1 LLDWITKMNKLLKSV
16 DSAEATASIL
26 CIDQFS
32 NLGGGQRSLID
43 ILPAFSERGWRFS
56 VAIPGQGPFP
66 TMLRKLGYRTHS
78 FACGTYTSQRKPLAQ
93 HLQYA
98 LELPSLAKAIM
109 ELVEANQTDLIYV
122 NGPRLV
128 PPAAWVAWRKGIPLV
143 FHCHN
148 RLLQRSAIT
157 LTGVALELASAH
169 VIACCQYAAAPLRE
183 YIAPD
188 RLRVLYNGVAKMV
201 AGRPSRP
208 PLNIGVVG
216 RVEAEKGQLEFVK
229 AARIISEH
237 APQCRFKVIGTPMFS
252 SNGYYSKVV
261 ASSRGLPI
269 EFVAWQSDIAQIYS
283 DLDLLVVPSS
293 GLEATT
299 RVILEA
305 YSAGVPVVAFP
316 AGGIPEV
323 LKDGQTGFL
332 AEAPNAEALAH
343 RILSVLRMDRD
354 LLSVV
359 VKRAKAEWNNRFT
372 LRRYQDGV
380 CSVLAQAL
388 QRSFQ
393 NAYDELPNSAGVL
406 TD

>member
-1 LLDWITKMNKLLKSV
+1 MNQLLRVLDNSETPAN
-16 DSAEATASIL
+16 IL

-43 ILPAFSERGWRFS
+43 ILPAFSQLGWRPS
-56 VAIPGQGPFP
+56 VAIPSDGPFP
-66 TMLRKLGYRTHS
+66 AMLRRLGYRIHS
-78 FACGTYTSQRKPLAQ
+78 FVYGSYTSIKKPVAQ
-93 HLQYA
+93 QFKYG
-98 LELPSLAKAIM
+98 LELPTLANAIA
-109 ELVEANQTDLIYV
+109 EAVEAEETDLIYV
-122 NGPRLV
+122 NGPRMV
-128 PPAAWVAWRKGIPLV
+128 PPAAWVAWRRGIPLV

-148 RLLQRSAIT
+148 RLLQYSAIT
-157 LTGVALELASAH
+157 LTGMALELASAH
-169 VIACCQYAAAPLRE
+169 VIACCQYAADPLRE

-188 RLRVLYNGVAKMV
+188 RLRVLYNGVAKV
-201 AGRPSRP
+201 PSGRSSSQIR
-208 PLNIGVVG
+208 NIGVVG
-216 RVEAEKGQLEFVK
+216 RVEAEKGQLEFVR
-229 AARIISEH
+229 AARIVLDG
-237 APQCRFKVIGTPMFS
+237 APDCRFKVIGTPMFS

-269 EFVAWQSDIAQIYS
+269 EFVEWQNDIAQIYS

-332 AEAPNAEALAH
+332 AEAPNAEALAR
-343 RILSVLRMDRD
+343 RILSVLRMDRA
-354 LLSVV
+354 LLGVV
-359 VKRAKAEWNNRFT
+359 VKRATTEWNDRFT
-372 LRRYQDGV
+372 LRKYQDSV
-380 CSVLAQAL
+380 CKVLAQAL
-388 QRSFQ
+388 QPRFQSACRELRS
-393 NAYDELPNSAGVL
+393 SADAL